1 MDQTKQIQT
10 EKKNQ
15 TDPTT
20 FIRWTTEKE
29 IKSDKT
35 NEPNVYKLSGW
46 IGDACQFRIFRWFSV
61 VFVSCLSRFILVCR
75 NNRSIFHRQN
85 AIPNKDWI
93 DDGVQHL
100 CPDLNEIENHHTD
113 LIPCLSFFAFFSHC
127 YLGFFLYLIWVCSI
141 FLATISIWWMQ
152 QNGKFVVFSLSLS
165 FSSIFLS
172 FSRTCARDTISSA
185 WRLRVLVWNDANS
198 LATFASFEKFSF
210 VTSWKQMEKF
220 QLLIFTAQINKMYEG
235 RKKNK

>member
-1 MDQTKQIQT
+1 M
-10 EKKNQ
+10 NWRWC
-15 TDPTT
+15 TT
-20 FIRWTTEKE
+20 T
-29 IKSDKT
+29 
-35 NEPNVYKLSGW
+35 LSGFEW
-46 IGDACQFRIFRWFSV
+46 NRKSSHRSYS
-61 VFVSCLSRFILVCR
+61 VFVFLRFFFSLLSRFLLV
-75 NNRSIFHRQN
+75 F
-85 AIPNKDWI
+85 
-93 DDGVQHL
+93 
-100 CPDLNEIENHHTD
+100 DLM
-113 LIPCLSFFAFFSHC
+113 
-127 YLGFFLYLIWVCSI
+127 CSI

>member
-1 MDQTKQIQT
+1 MHLSVGVWIKPNRFKQK
-10 EKKNQ
+10 KKNQ

-93 DDGVQHL
+93 DDGVQQL

-113 LIPCLSFFAFFSHC
+113 LIPCLSFFAFFLIVISVSSCIWFDVFHIFGNNFDLMNATKWKIRC
-127 YLGFFLYLIWVCSI
+127 FFSI
-141 FLATISIWWMQ
+141 
-152 QNGKFVVFSLSLS
+152 SL
-165 FSSIFLS
+165 
-172 FSRTCARDTISSA
+172 
-185 WRLRVLVWNDANS
+185 VL
-198 LATFASFEKFSF
+198 LHIP
-210 VTSWKQMEKF
+210 
-220 QLLIFTAQINKMYEG
+220 LIFSHLRSRYN
-235 RKKNK
+235 

>member
-1 MDQTKQIQT
+1 MRVNCEFFADFRLSLCLVWVVSFSFAEIIAQF
-10 EKKNQ
+10 
-15 TDPTT
+15 
-20 FIRWTTEKE
+20 FIAKMRYR
-29 IKSDKT
+29 IKIELT
-35 NEPNVYKLSGW
+35 MVYNDVLC
-46 IGDACQFRIFRWFSV
+46 I
-61 VFVSCLSRFILVCR
+61 
-75 NNRSIFHRQN
+75 
-85 AIPNKDWI
+85 
-93 DDGVQHL
+93 
-100 CPDLNEIENHHTD
+100 CPDLNGIENHHTD
-113 LIPCLSFFAFFSHC
+113 LIPCLSFIVFFFFS
-127 YLGFFLYLIWVCSI
+127 LLSRFLLVFDLMCSI

-152 QNGKFVVFSLSLS
+152 QNGKFVDFSLSPS